1 MKRYRLT
8 SIYSGVLSFL
18 ILFFVAVLMLVSI
31 FLVRTELLRG
41 GDLAA
46 ARQQMPALE
55 AAWDRVADALG
66 AL

>member
-18 ILFFVAVLMLVSI
+18 ILFFVAVLMVVSI

-46 ARQQMPALE
+46 AR
-55 AAWDRVADALG
+55 
-66 AL
+66 